1 MSNIDAEQLQ
11 ADLRAQFGAGFYQ
24 PEISVPTAEQRD
36 AFFKAQEE
44 AATPTKTPTKTPAEI
59 LAEQNAAR
67 LEEVLGAADVAGG
80 FVGGTLQDEV
90 DALREGVRTG
100 IYSADDALGRLRQIE
115 QFGRSQISGGG
126 DDDATDTTDVVD
138 ENAWAKLKSYL
149 SDYGLSNIEG
159 MLTDLMAKGIT
170 DSTAVLFELRNTPEF
185 KKRFAANE
193 ARRAEGLPML
203 TPASYV
209 EMENTYRE
217 VLRRGGMLEYFNSQ
231 DVFEKLLAGDVS
243 PAELYD
249 RMTNAYNVV
258 AEADAGTKAQMSEL
272 YGVEGKDLA
281 AYFLDPK
288 TSVSVLKRRAE
299 AAKIAAAGKE
309 QGGMQLTSVGAEDLA
324 SRGYTAA
331 QAATAF
337 GGLTQQAGLYQEM
350 TGEQAFTE
358 QERLGAAFGYDP
370 LASQKLEQR
379 KQRRLA
385 EFRGGGQ
392 FARTTGAT
400 SGTIE
405 TGLGTAQ

>member
-1 MSNIDAEQLQ
+1 MSNVNIDLSNLDFDALE
-11 ADLRAQFGAGFYQ
+11 A
-24 PEISVPTAEQRD
+24 SVR
-36 AFFKAQEE
+36 KA
-44 AATPTKTPTKTPAEI
+44 AAPTKTPAEI

-67 LEEVLGAADVAGG
+67 LEEVAGAADVAGS
-80 FVGGTLQDEV
+80 FVTGTLQDEV
-90 DALREGVRTG
+90 DALLEGVRTG
-100 IYSADDALGRLRQIE
+100 IYSADDALGRLSQIE
-115 QFGRSQISGGG
+115 AFGRSDYTGGNQ
-126 DDDATDTTDVVD
+126 DDNQDTNTDTDAVD

-149 SDYGLSNIEG
+149 SDYGLSNLEG

-193 ARRAEGLPML
+193 ARRAAGLPML

-272 YGVEGKDLA
+272 YKVEGKDLA

-309 QGGMQLTSVGAEDLA
+309 QGGMQLTATGAEDLA
-324 SRGYTAA
+324 ARGYTAT

>member
-1 MSNIDAEQLQ
+1 MSDLSGLYR
-11 ADLRAQFGAGFYQ
+11 ADDPRLADFT
-24 PEISVPTAEQRD
+24 PEEIARGVPDQVRE
-36 AFFKAQEE
+36 
-44 AATPTKTPTKTPAEI
+44 KTPAEI

-67 LEEVLGAADVAGG
+67 LGEVAGAADVAGS
-80 FVGGTLQDEV
+80 FVTGEEQARVDEIL
-90 DALREGVRTG
+90 AGVQSG
-100 IYSADDALGRLRQIE
+100 KYSATDALGALSAIE
-115 QFGRSQISGGG
+115 TAGRAAFASSGGG
-126 DDDATDTTDVVD
+126 GGNGNQDADTDVVD

-149 SDYGLSNIEG
+149 ADYGLSNLEG
-159 MLTDLMAKGIT
+159 MLTDLMARGI
-170 DSTAVLFELRNTPEF
+170 DDENAVLFELRNTPEF
-185 KKRFAANE
+185 KKRFAANA
-193 ARRAEGLPML
+193 ARQAAGLPML

-209 EMENTYRE
+209 QMENTYRE

-258 AEADAGTKAQMSEL
+258 AEADAATKAQMSEL

-309 QGGMQLTSVGAEDLA
+309 RAGMQLTATGAEDLA
-324 SRGYTAA
+324 ARGYTAT

-337 GGLTQQAGLYQEM
+337 SGLTQQAGLYQEM

>member
-1 MSNIDAEQLQ
+1 MSDLSGLYR
-11 ADLRAQFGAGFYQ
+11 ADDPRLADFT
-24 PEISVPTAEQRD
+24 PEEIARGVPDQVRE
-36 AFFKAQEE
+36 
-44 AATPTKTPTKTPAEI
+44 KTPAEI

-67 LEEVLGAADVAGG
+67 LGEVAGAADVAGN
-80 FVGGTLQDEV
+80 FVTGEEQARVDEIL
-90 DALREGVRTG
+90 AGVQSG
-100 IYSADDALGRLRQIE
+100 KYSATDALGALSAIE
-115 QFGRSQISGGG
+115 TAGRAAFASSGGG
-126 DDDATDTTDVVD
+126 GGNGNQDADTDVVD

-149 SDYGLSNIEG
+149 ADYGLSNLEG
-159 MLTDLMAKGIT
+159 MLTDLMARGI
-170 DSTAVLFELRNTPEF
+170 DDENAVLFELRNTPEF
-185 KKRFAANE
+185 KKRFAANA
-193 ARRAEGLPML
+193 ARQAAGLPML

-209 EMENTYRE
+209 QMENTYRE

-258 AEADAGTKAQMSEL
+258 AEADAATKAQMSEL

-309 QGGMQLTSVGAEDLA
+309 RAGMQLTATGAEDLA
-324 SRGYTAA
+324 ARGYTAT

-337 GGLTQQAGLYQEM
+337 SGLTQQAGLYQEM

>member
-1 MSNIDAEQLQ
+1 MSDLSGLYR
-11 ADLRAQFGAGFYQ
+11 ADDPRLADFT
-24 PEISVPTAEQRD
+24 PEEIARGVPDQVRE
-36 AFFKAQEE
+36 
-44 AATPTKTPTKTPAEI
+44 KTPAEI

-67 LEEVLGAADVAGG
+67 LGEVAGAADVAGS
-80 FVGGTLQDEV
+80 FVTGEEQARVDEIL
-90 DALREGVRTG
+90 AGVQSG
-100 IYSADDALGRLRQIE
+100 KYSATDALGALSAIE
-115 QFGRSQISGGG
+115 TAGRAAFASSGGG
-126 DDDATDTTDVVD
+126 GGNGNQDADTDVVD

-149 SDYGLSNIEG
+149 ADYGLSNLEG
-159 MLTDLMAKGIT
+159 MLTDLMARGI
-170 DSTAVLFELRNTPEF
+170 DDENAVLFELRNTPEF
-185 KKRFAANE
+185 KKRFAANA
-193 ARRAEGLPML
+193 ARQAAGLPML

-209 EMENTYRE
+209 QMENTYRE

-258 AEADAGTKAQMSEL
+258 AEADAATKAQMSEL

-309 QGGMQLTSVGAEDLA
+309 RAGMQLTATGAEDLA
-324 SRGYTAA
+324 ARGYTAT

>member
-1 MSNIDAEQLQ
+1 MSQFF
-11 ADLRAQFGAGFYQ
+11 FGA
-24 PEISVPTAEQRD
+24 PEDFAIMPQEGQED
-36 AFFKAQEE
+36 AVTE
-44 AATPTKTPTKTPAEI
+44 TPTRTPTPTVTKTPAEL
-59 LAEQNAAR
+59 LAEANAPR

-80 FVGGTLQDEV
+80 FVTGTLQDEV

-115 QFGRSQISGGG
+115 QFGRSQISGDSNVGG
-126 DDDATDTTDVVD
+126 DDDTTDTVD
-138 ENAWAKLKSYL
+138 ENAWSKLKAYL
-149 SDYGLSNIEG
+149 ADYGLSNLEG

-170 DSTAVLFELRNTPEF
+170 DTTAVLFELRGTPEF

-193 ARRAEGLPML
+193 ARKAAGLPML

-272 YGVEGKDLA
+272 YGIEGKDLA

-299 AAKIAAAGKE
+299 AAKIASAGKE
-309 QGGMQLTSVGAEDLA
+309 QGGMQLTAAGAEDLA
-324 SRGYTAA
+324 ARGYTAA

-337 GGLTQQAGLYQEM
+337 GTLTQQAGLYQEM
-350 TGEQAFTE
+350 AGEQALTE
-358 QERLGAAFGYDP
+358 QERLGSAFGYDP
-370 LASQKLEQR
+370 LAAQKIEQR
-379 KQRRLA
+379 KRKRIA
-385 EFRGGGQ
+385 EFTGGGQ

-405 TGLGTAQ
+405 TGVGTAQ

>member
-1 MSNIDAEQLQ
+1 MSNVNIDLSNLDFDALE
-11 ADLRAQFGAGFYQ
+11 A
-24 PEISVPTAEQRD
+24 SVR
-36 AFFKAQEE
+36 KA
-44 AATPTKTPTKTPAEI
+44 AAPTKTPAEI

-67 LEEVLGAADVAGG
+67 LEEVAGAADVAGS
-80 FVGGTLQDEV
+80 FVTGTLQDEV
-90 DALREGVRTG
+90 DALLEGVRTG
-100 IYSADDALGRLRQIE
+100 IYSADDALGRLSQIE
-115 QFGRSQISGGG
+115 AFGRSDYTGGNQ
-126 DDDATDTTDVVD
+126 DDNQDTNTDTDAVD

-149 SDYGLSNIEG
+149 SDYGLSNLEG

-193 ARRAEGLPML
+193 ARRAAGLPML

-272 YGVEGKDLA
+272 YKVEGKDLA

-309 QGGMQLTSVGAEDLA
+309 QGGMQLTVTGAEDLA
-324 SRGYTAA
+324 ARGYTAT